1 MFAIVLLQAYAAA
14 HGALGA
20 AYGAAGGDGGKG
32 CGIVYSLSPEVL
44 RRAHALYLWRTGLS
58 VISPLWSILALL
70 ALLHFGWS
78 AWLAGWTASLTE
90 KRWLQGLYYAPLLFL
105 LLDLLTLPPAIVGH
119 RISLVYGQS
128 IQGWGSWFLDW
139 SKALAIDMLSGAL
152 VLGALFALIRH
163 CRRWWLWFW
172 LLSLPV
178 QVFVVFVLPLA
189 IDPLF
194 NHFEPLQQT
203 NPALVS
209 KLEQVV
215 KKTKISI
222 PPSRM
227 FLMNAS
233 RKLTGSNAY
242 VTGFGSSLRIVIW
255 DTSIKNSPED
265 EILLIFGH
273 ELGHYVLHHIE
284 HGLEIGAIASF
295 FFLWAGYFLARAMQL
310 RFAAGWGIRSLDDWA
325 AAPLLLLVAA
335 LLSLAAQPLAN
346 AVSRRQEH
354 QADVFGEEA
363 VHGIVQNPE
372 CVAARSFQRLGEES
386 LEYPAPNPLAVFW
399 SYSHP
404 PIASRVNFAAHY
416 DPWRPGGHPRY
427 FTK

>member
-1 MFAIVLLQAYAAA
+1 MSAAA
-14 HGALGA
+14 LLHAQGP
-20 AYGAAGGDGGKG
+20 AAGDAGSG
-32 CGIVYSLSPEVL
+32 CGAVYTLSPEML

-58 VISPLWSILALL
+58 VVFPVWSILALL
-70 ALLHFGWS
+70 ALLHFRWS
-78 AWLAGWTASLTE
+78 ARLGDWAASLTGR
-90 KRWLQGLYYAPLLFL
+90 RWLQGLCFAPLLLL
-105 LLDLLTLPPAIVGH
+105 LLDLLSLPPALVAH
-119 RISLVYGQS
+119 HVSLAYGQS
-128 IQGWGSWFLDW
+128 IQRWGSWFLDW
-139 SKALAIDMLSGAL
+139 SKALAIDMVSGAA

-163 CRRWWLWFW
+163 CKRWWLWFW
-172 LLSLPV
+172 LLSIPV
-178 QVFVVFVLPLA
+178 QVFVTFVLPLA

-194 NHFEPLQQT
+194 NRFDPLQQT

-215 KKTKISI
+215 KKTNVSI

-255 DTSIKNSPED
+255 DTSIKSSPQD
-265 EILLIFGH
+265 EILMIFGH
-273 ELGHYVLHHIE
+273 ELGHYVLRHIE
-284 HGLEIGAIASF
+284 HGLEIAAVVSF
-295 FFLWAGYFLARAMQL
+295 FFLWAGFFLAQAMLRRFGPGWRIRAM
-310 RFAAGWGIRSLDDWA
+310 DDWT
-325 AAPLLLLVAA
+325 AAPLLLLVATV
-335 LLSLAAQPLAN
+335 LSLAAQPLAN

-354 QADVFGEEA
+354 EADVFGQEA
-363 VHGIVQNPE
+363 VHGIVQDPE
-372 CVAARSFQRLGEES
+372 CVAARSFQRLGKES
-386 LEYPAPNPLAVFW
+386 LEYPDPNPLVVFW

-404 PIASRVNFAAHY
+404 PISSRMNFAAHY